1 MKKTPEKNVQ
11 NMMKYWFGTINIY
24 VWTIKNPF
32 LITKTYEN
40 NKNTSKIQFLD
51 MKKHVSGH
59 NSARFC
65 PLGLRFCMHLGPS
78 KIKIL
83 TKYGAMGPSNK
94 GLNEEINFRKNNKKK
109 TKNLI

>member
-40 NKNTSKIQFLD
+40 NENTSKFQF
-51 MKKHVSGH
+51 
-59 NSARFC
+59 
-65 PLGLRFCMHLGPS
+65 
-78 KIKIL
+78 
-83 TKYGAMGPSNK
+83 
-94 GLNEEINFRKNNKKK
+94 
-109 TKNLI
+109 

>member
-1 MKKTPEKNVQ
+1 MK
-11 NMMKYWFGTINIY
+11 
-24 VWTIKNPF
+24 TIK
-32 LITKTYEN
+32 THK
-40 NKNTSKIQFLD
+40 KIQFQD

-83 TKYGAMGPSNK
+83 TKYGALGPLNK
-94 GLNEEINFRKNNKKK
+94 GLNEEINFKQIEQK
-109 TKNLI
+109 I